1 MKPPVVARILLAAA
15 AITFFSFARQAGEPQ
30 TIYAETI
37 TAADLETHLD
47 ILASD
52 AYEGRETGEKGQ
64 KMSAEYIAAQFKS
77 FGIPEL
83 PGGGY
88 YQDVP
93 LMSKRAGAG
102 VVTANGKTYKFREHF
117 YYTSGITDGVVSA
130 EGFVFAGYG
139 IQDSL
144 YKDYKGVNA
153 KDKIV
158 MALAEEPTDKD
169 GNSKITGTKQKSP
182 WTTQRRLKINEARK
196 QGAAALFIVWP
207 DFEKA
212 LKDNAHAIESP
223 TLQLYEE
230 TSVEVFAG
238 QKTRPMPVVYISKAM
253 ADELLAAGKQK
264 KNVDKII
271 AAVAKKKKAPPIAFK
286 LPVTIDITRP
296 GTVIHSENVLGYLEG
311 SDLKEELIVITAH
324 YDHLGKEGDVVF
336 NGADDDGSGTVAV
349 IELAQAFA
357 QAKKNGHG
365 PRRSILFMTVTG
377 EEKGLLGSSWYT
389 KYPVFPLKNTV
400 CNLNIDMIGRIDEA
414 HIGDSSFVYVIGSEM
429 LSSELKQINE
439 EANANFTKLKLD
451 YRYDAP
457 NDPNMFYYR
466 SDHYNFAKRGIPVA
480 FFFNGVHADYH
491 KETDEV
497 SKIIYPLM
505 AVRTKLVFHTAWEL
519 VNRDKRIVVDKKTK

>member
-1 MKPPVVARILLAAA
+1 MKRPVSIPVLLAVSALV
-15 AITFFSFARQAGEPQ
+15 FFSFARLASEPQ
-30 TIYAETI
+30 KIYAETI
-37 TAADLETHLD
+37 TASDLKTHLD

-93 LMSKRAGAG
+93 LMSKRPGAG
-102 VVTANGKTYKFREHF
+102 TIVAGGKTYQFREHF
-117 YYTSGITDGVVSA
+117 YYTSGITDGEIKA

-139 IQDSL
+139 IRDSI
-144 YKDYKGVNA
+144 YNDYKGVNA
-153 KDKIV
+153 KDKVV
-158 MALAEEPTDKD
+158 MVLAEEPTDKD
-169 GNSKITGTKQKSP
+169 GNSKITGSKKKSS
-182 WTTQRRLKINEARK
+182 WTTQRRLKIGEARK

-223 TLQLYEE
+223 TLELHEE
-230 TSVEVFAG
+230 MTIEISTG
-238 QKTRPMPVVYISKAM
+238 QKPMPVIYISKAM
-253 ADELLAAGKQK
+253 ADELLAAGRQK

-271 AAVAKKKKAPPIAFK
+271 AAVAKKKKAPPVAFT
-286 LPVTIDITRP
+286 LPVTIDIMRP

-311 SDLKEELIVITAH
+311 SDLKDELIVITAH
-324 YDHLGKEGDVVF
+324 YDHLGKEGEVVF

-377 EEKGLLGSSWYT
+377 EEKGLLGSKWYT
-389 KYPVFPLKNTV
+389 KHPVFPLKNTV

-414 HIGDSSFVYVIGSEM
+414 HIGDSSFVYVIGSEK

-451 YRYDAP
+451 YRFDAP

-466 SDHYNFAKRGIPVA
+466 SDHYNFAKNGIPVA

-519 VNRDKRIVVDKKTK
+519 VNRDKRIVADKKEK